1 LIAAI
6 SLSLRAACGSAPR
19 PERAGAIGT
28 ELAALHPVI
37 EPVFVTDPG
46 TEIFDATLDGQQ
58 AVTGEIDDALAKT
71 SLGRLAKT
79 SLGTAS
85 TNPNIPVSQIDNSKA
100 QRFEG
105 VASQS
110 VTFGTVGT
118 TGWDKI
124 RSWVK
129 AICLACISVLLRGRR
144 PSHAAAA

>member
-58 AVTGEIDDALAKT
+58 AVTGEIDDA
-71 SLGRLAKT
+71 LAKT